1 MDAAIISLE
10 QCLGRDERALCQW
23 GDHSLHAAI
32 VDDWQA
38 LCDAAAA
45 AGFELAIASAYRSF
59 SRQLSIWN
67 GKVRGERAVL
77 DGGGQPI
84 DLAPLSPAEQ
94 VFAILRWSALPGGSR
109 HHWGSDLD
117 IYDRAALPPGD
128 RLQLTADEVERGGPF
143 YPLHCWLDQRIA
155 AGEACGFY
163 RPYRGQSAVAE
174 ERWHISHRATA
185 ARYSQQLSHD
195 VLYNFLAAQPDLL
208 LRDAILDNFE
218 RIFSEYIAS

>member
-1 MDAAIISLE
+1 MDSVIISPE
-10 QCLGRDERALCQW
+10 QCLGLDEHALCDW
-23 GDHSLHAAI
+23 GGHRLHAAI

-45 AGFELAIASAYRSF
+45 ADFELAIASAHRSF

-77 DGGGQPI
+77 DADGRPI
-84 DLAPLSPAEQ
+84 DLALLSSVEQ

-117 IYDRAALPPGD
+117 IYDRAALPPGN
-128 RLQLTADEVERGGPF
+128 RLQLTSDEVERGGPF
-143 YPLHCWLDQRIA
+143 YSFHCWLDQRIA
-155 AGEACGFY
+155 GGDAFDFY

-174 ERWHISHRATA
+174 ERWHISHRVTA
-185 ARYSQQLSHD
+185 ERYSQQLSRD
-195 VLYNFLAAQPDLL
+195 VLYNFLSAQSDLL
-208 LRDAILDNFE
+208 LRVEVLDNFDK
-218 RIFSEYIAS
+218 IFSDYIVA